1 MEQTTPKISG
11 TLKGAAFGATLAMLP
26 ILCIISLAAFKI
38 FSGGS
43 EDFAKTLILFQ
54 FIGCVIWAI
63 CIGAALSNAKK
74 LNVSTGGL
82 ALCIPG
88 IIIGG
93 ILQLIAIFEPDF
105 ISEFVSFGRGSD
117 DAFFIILLIT
127 LAVNLPLAIGTLMV
141 GKSLPAL
148 RRSTVAYFLIAI
160 YPLIMLLI
168 FKIFMKQSYGYYGY
182 SSNTETAIII
192 TVVLLF
198 LLVLLCVNGWWAAA
212 SNARELEKNY
222 NSNEMDSFIS
232 QPVYIEQP
240 ATPSYSQQYSAVP
253 PTPPMPPAVPT
264 TNVPPVPPTHQ
275 NYNPAPQPAKQS
287 NGITDAQRNLLMGM
301 SDQELNNVVNNPT
314 LYTNKAFVDEAA
326 KILTKRK
333 AWEMIKDYSNE
344 QLLSIVHD
352 NIQDFAYEVLD
363 AASMELFSREAP
375 AFVNEINA
383 LETEELLGIINNPN
397 AYYDGYVRAA
407 TLVLSNRQNN
417 PPQA

>member
-11 TLKGAAFGATLAMLP
+11 NLTGAAFGASLAMLP
-26 ILCIISLAAFKI
+26 MSFFILLAAFEI
-38 FSGGS
+38 FKGGS
-43 EDFAKTLILFQ
+43 EDFAKAIIILQ
-54 FIGCVIWAI
+54 FIGCLIWAI
-63 CIGAALSNAKK
+63 CIGATLSDAKK

-93 ILQLIAIFEPDF
+93 ILQIIAVVEPDF
-105 ISEFVSFGRGSD
+105 MVEFIRFGNGNE

-127 LAVNLPLAIGTLMV
+127 LAVNLPLAIGTLMA
-141 GKSLPAL
+141 GKYLHSL
-148 RRSTVAYFLIAI
+148 RRASFGYFLLSIF
-160 YPLIMLLI
+160 PLIMLLI
-168 FKIFMKQSYGYYGY
+168 FKIFIKRSYGYYGY
-182 SSNTETAIII
+182 SSNTDTAIII

-198 LLVLLCVNGWWAAA
+198 LLILLCVNGWWCAI
-212 SNARELEKNY
+212 SNARDLEEDYQNSENY
-222 NSNEMDSFIS
+222 SYTS
-232 QPVYIEQP
+232 QPTYIEQP
-240 ATPSYSQQYSAVP
+240 TTPSYPQQYSAVP
-253 PTPPMPPAVPT
+253 P
-264 TNVPPVPPTHQ
+264 VPPTPQ
-275 NYNPAPQPAKQS
+275 NYNPAPQPAQQS

-326 KILTKRK
+326 KILTKRQ
-333 AWEMIKDYSNE
+333 AWEMIKDYSDE

-352 NIQDFAYEVLD
+352 NIQGFAYEVLD

-383 LETEELLGIINNPN
+383 LETEELLGIVNNPN